1 MTHHLLALME
11 LFNRLNSKRPL
22 YYRLEL
28 RFNGV
33 DWAASVVEV
42 DGAFEQV
49 GIIAKGFGC
58 SIEDACERALY
69 SHTQMDAYG
78 RLSMD
83 EAEKLVAVATR
94 MAQEASLTPQQ
105 L

>member
-1 MTHHLLALME
+1 MNPHLLALME

-49 GIIAKGFGC
+49 GIVAKGFGH
-58 SIEDACERALY
+58 SLESACERAVL
-69 SHTQMDAYG
+69 SHTQMDVYG
-78 RLSMD
+78 RLRMD

-94 MAQEASLTPQQ
+94 MAQEASLTPPQ